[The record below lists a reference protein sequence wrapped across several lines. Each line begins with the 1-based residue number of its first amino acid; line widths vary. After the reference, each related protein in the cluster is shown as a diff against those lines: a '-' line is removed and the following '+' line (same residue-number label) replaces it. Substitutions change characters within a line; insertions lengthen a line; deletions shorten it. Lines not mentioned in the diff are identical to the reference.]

1 MQGISCCMTMFLIQQ
16 WKFLQLCLGN
26 KVIAYLGSLSFP
38 IFLIH
43 TLVYQCVDYYWDS
56 TLSVGVLAMIS
67 LVSLLVLITT
77 YKQLIINNL
86 SALLR
91 RVLIK

>member
-1 MQGISCCMTMFLIQQ
+1 MFLIQQ

-38 IFLIH
+38 IFLSH
-43 TLVYQCVDYYWDS
+43 TLVYQCVDYYWDR

-67 LVSLLVLITT
+67 LVSLLVLTPPP
-77 YKQLIINNL
+77 YKLLIINNL